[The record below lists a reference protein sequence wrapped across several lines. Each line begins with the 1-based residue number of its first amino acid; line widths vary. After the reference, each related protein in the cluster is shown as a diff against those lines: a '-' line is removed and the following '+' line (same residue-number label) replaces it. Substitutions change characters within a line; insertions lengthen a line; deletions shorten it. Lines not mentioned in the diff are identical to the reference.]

1 MNNRYKEAQKKIG
14 LKGMFKIGSR
24 EPWTITGRVI
34 YFVSLPEWVVIC
46 ARAFLIRLLK
56 AFGFY
61 ATKCGCRDGHNEW
74 PLRFRLNR
82 CKDCWRERFSGYEG
96 DE

>member
-1 MNNRYKEAQKKIG
+1 MNNRYKEVRKKIG

-34 YFVSLPEWVVIC
+34 YFVSLPEW
-46 ARAFLIRLLK
+46 AAFRAKGLFIRLLR

-61 ATKCGCRDGHNEW
+61 ATTCGCADGHDGW
-74 PLRFRLNR
+74 PLKFRLNP
-82 CKDCWRERFSGYEG
+82 CKDCWRERPPYNKG